1 MPQPPDARFMHHTHP
16 THGSRTFPPPCTALA
31 PLACL
36 AVTLLTSALMCAGA
50 QVSPSTSSRV
60 EGVAPRRRSSGG
72 AARVGRE
79 GEESEESEGGGG
91 ADIVCVVGY
100 PRISQDIPEFKIL
113 GYPRIFW
120 DSLVLPS
127 LGDCC

>member
-1 MPQPPDARFMHHTHP
+1 M
-16 THGSRTFPPPCTALA
+16 
-31 PLACL
+31 
-36 AVTLLTSALMCAGA
+36 
-50 QVSPSTSSRV
+50 
-60 EGVAPRRRSSGG
+60 
-72 AARVGRE
+72 GRE

-100 PRISQDIPEFKIL
+100 PRISRDIPEFKIL

-127 LGDCC
+127 LVWLVTDCELPNVYFVIEVQRADA